1 MTNSMEAGAEGISI
15 TRIFDAPP
23 EVVFKAWTTPA
34 SFANWF
40 GGPDADIPLDSCTID
55 ARVGGS
61 WKATMVLPDG
71 ATIDWNGEF
80 IEVVFAERLVLTM
93 RDRPGPDFEPLTVEF
108 REVDGKTE
116 MRFHQFGGN
125 MDATGYEQAGAGW
138 MTFFD
143 TMESDF
149 TGAT

>member
-1 MTNSMEAGAEGISI
+1 MTNSMTANARGISI
-15 TRIFDAPP
+15 TRIFDAPR

-34 SFANWF
+34 FFADWF
-40 GGPDADIPLDSCTID
+40 GGQEAEIPLESCSID
-55 ARVGGS
+55 ARVGGL

-71 ATIDWNGEF
+71 THIDWDGEF
-80 IEVVFAERLVLTM
+80 IEVVFPERLVLTM
-93 RDRPGPDFEPLTVEF
+93 RDRPGPEVEPLTVEF

-116 MRFHQFGGN
+116 MKFHQFGGN

-143 TMESDF
+143 TMESAF
-149 TGAT
+149 ASA

>member
-15 TRIFDAPP
+15 TRIFDAPR

-40 GGPDADIPLDSCTID
+40 GGQDADIPLDSCSID

-80 IEVVFAERLVLTM
+80 TEVVFPERLVLTM

-116 MRFHQFGGN
+116 MKFHQFGSN
-125 MDATGYEQAGAGW
+125 MDAAGYEQAGAGW

-143 TMESDF
+143 TMENAF